1 MTDDTV
7 QVERRVRALKIA
19 IIAVVFAA
27 APLLTSSSLL
37 RRLLFLIILFSMF
50 GIGLN
55 IVFGHTDQLY
65 LFVGALAGIGGY
77 ATVMAANTL
86 GVTPWVTVPIGIA
99 VTGLVG
105 GTVSY
110 IAARQRFT
118 VILIAVFTL
127 TLELAVNQFLV
138 GSSQITGG
146 STGLPVD
153 QLLIENEL
161 ILYYIIAAVFLGF
174 VVIYDRLIHSR
185 FGIAFGAIR
194 EDELAAE
201 SVGVQIVRYKTLAGV
216 IGAMLIGFTGIL
228 YGFFEGRLYPSTYSF
243 NNIDVALLI
252 MLTLGGLRTLY
263 GPVVGA
269 AFIFFIEEQLADTP
283 EFRIIIFGTLLIVL
297 FLYFRSG
304 IVPRVGEFL
313 EHRNL
318 DAESLVRNFT

>member
-1 MTDDTV
+1 MTDETV
-7 QVERRVRALKIA
+7 QIERRVRALKIA
-19 IIAVVFAA
+19 IIAAVFAVL
-27 APLLTSSSLL
+27 PLLTSSSLL
-37 RRLLFLIILFSMF
+37 RRLFFLIMLFSMF

-77 ATVMAANTL
+77 ATVMAANAL
-86 GVTPWVTVPIGIA
+86 GITPWVTIPIGIA
-99 VTGLVG
+99 LTGLIG
-105 GTVSY
+105 GAVSF

-127 TLELAVNQFLV
+127 TLELAINQFLV
-138 GSSQITGG
+138 GSSQLTGG

-161 ILYYIIAAVFLGF
+161 VLYYVIAATFLGF
-174 VVIYDRLIHSR
+174 VLLYDRMIHSR

-216 IGAMLIGFTGIL
+216 IGAMLIGLTGIL

-252 MLTLGGLRTLY
+252 MISLGGLRTLY
-263 GPVVGA
+263 GPIVGA
-269 AFIFFIEEQLADTP
+269 AFIYFIEEQLAGTP

-304 IVPRVGEFL
+304 IVPRVNEFL
-313 EHRNL
+313 ERRNL

>member
-1 MTDDTV
+1 MTDNTV
-7 QVERRVRALKIA
+7 GVERRVRALKIGV
-19 IIAVVFAA
+19 IAVVFAA
-27 APLLTSSSLL
+27 LPLLTSSSLL
-37 RRLLFLIILFSMF
+37 RRLFFLVMLFSMF

-65 LFVGALAGIGGY
+65 LFVGALAGVGGY
-77 ATVMAANTL
+77 ATVIAANTL
-86 GVTPWVTVPIGIA
+86 GVTPWVTIPVGL
-99 VTGLVG
+99 VFTGLLG
-105 GTVSY
+105 GAVSY
-110 IAARQRFT
+110 IAARRQFT

-127 TLELAVNQFLV
+127 TLELAINQFLV
-138 GSSQITGG
+138 GSSQLTGG

-153 QLLIENEL
+153 QLLIESDL
-161 ILYYIIAAVFLGF
+161 VLYYIIAVVFLVF
-174 VVIYDRLIHSR
+174 VLLYDRLIHSR
-185 FGIAFGAIR
+185 FGIAFSAIR

-252 MLTLGGLRTLY
+252 MLSLGGLRTLY
-263 GPVVGA
+263 GPIVGA

-304 IVPRVGEFL
+304 IVPRVTQFL
-313 EHRNL
+313 ERRNL